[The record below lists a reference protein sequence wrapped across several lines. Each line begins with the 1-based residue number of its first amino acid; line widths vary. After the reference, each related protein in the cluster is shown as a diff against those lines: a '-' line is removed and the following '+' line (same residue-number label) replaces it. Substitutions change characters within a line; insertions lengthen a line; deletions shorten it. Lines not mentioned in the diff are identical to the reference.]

1 MKFVGTISV
10 RSILTMTFSIE
21 SVLNNDIN
29 RADNFCNKTITH
41 LTTLKANYVAS
52 RVSRRV
58 SSNQTTFNGSDLQA
72 AAMHHRDMLE

>member
-1 MKFVGTISV
+1 MNFVGTISV

-29 RADNFCNKTITH
+29 RADNFSNKTITH

-52 RVSRRV
+52 RVPCIKKS
-58 SSNQTTFNGSDLQA
+58 FIESDNVQWK
-72 AAMHHRDMLE
+72 